1 MQQNRIDVQ
10 VAGARFGGAVP
21 NPSRV
26 QGLGLCDVLR
36 VELEPCQ
43 FAGAIE
49 ELEEQRGPLN
59 ETFEHA
65 RTRWDALAEEA
76 AAGSIAQS
84 LEQELSKSAS
94 ALRVLTMLRAQL
106 PALDHDKPVVVVGPA
121 SAISELIALAARN
134 AVDDLGELVR
144 QPLRSG
150 AEAEAKLRAALA
162 AVVAWLDTYIEC
174 EALEWFTFDPLDD
187 SSDPTT

>member
-1 MQQNRIDVQ
+1 M
-10 VAGARFGGAVP
+10 
-21 NPSRV
+21 

-84 LEQELSKSAS
+84 LEHELSKSAS

-106 PALDHDKPVVVVGPA
+106 PALDDDKSVVVVGPA

-174 EALEWFTFDPLDD
+174 EALEWFTFDPPDD